1 MSYKILIC
9 GDSFSSDWFATE
21 SNIGWVNLLKKD
33 FQIKNISQAGVSEY
47 KIYLQLISENLS
59 KYDKILV
66 CHTSPYR
73 IPIESHPIHIND
85 KIHYNC
91 DLIYSDAKFH
101 KKNKIMKI
109 ATDFYENIFYKEY
122 FEFTHDLII
131 DKILKLNQN
140 IINIT
145 FFDYYNNDKIINFS
159 ELYKKNKGNINHLNE
174 NGNLEV
180 YKIIKKILK

>member
-1 MSYKILIC
+1 MSYNILIC
-9 GDSFSSDWFATE
+9 GDSFSSNWFPKET
-21 SNIGWVNLLKKD
+21 NIGWVNLLEND
-33 FQIKNISQAGVSEY
+33 FKIKNISQAGVSEY
-47 KIYLQLISENLS
+47 KIYLQLMSEDLS

-73 IPIESHPIHIND
+73 IPIKTHPIHKND

-91 DLIYSDAKFH
+91 DLIYSDVNYH

-109 ATDFYENIFYKEY
+109 ANNFYENIFYKEY

-131 DKILKLNQN
+131 NKILKLDKK

-145 FFDYYNNDKIINFS
+145 FFDYYDKKEIMNFS
-159 ELYKKNKGNINHLNE
+159 ELFKKNKGDINHLNKK
-174 NGNLEV
+174 GNRKV